1 MEDFKPLRGGLGAM
15 RLTKAG
21 GFVVP
26 GPAFQVRTGTA
37 IYDLA
42 NMEAIVAAAA
52 QGFTPAQFLN
62 ESAILRFQREPTEP
76 EDRVR

>member
-1 MEDFKPLRGGLGAM
+1 MEDFKPLRGDLGAM

-21 GFVVP
+21 GIVVP

-42 NMEAIVAAAA
+42 IMEANVATAAL
-52 QGFTPAQFLN
+52 GFTPVQFLI
-62 ESAILRFQREPTEP
+62 ESASLRFEREPNEP

>member
-1 MEDFKPLRGGLGAM
+1 MEDFKPLRGDLGAM

-21 GFVVP
+21 GIVVP

-42 NMEAIVAAAA
+42 NKEAIVAAAA
-52 QGFTPAQFLN
+52 QGFTPVQFLI
-62 ESAILRFQREPTEP
+62 ESASLRFEREPAEP
-76 EDRVR
+76 KDRVR